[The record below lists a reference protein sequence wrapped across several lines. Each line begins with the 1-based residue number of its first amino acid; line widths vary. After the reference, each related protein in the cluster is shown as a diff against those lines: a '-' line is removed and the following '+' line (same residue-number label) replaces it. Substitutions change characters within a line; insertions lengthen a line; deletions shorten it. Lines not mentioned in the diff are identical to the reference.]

1 MSQDYDVLTRPNI
14 TPQDRPIRGRES
26 EMKQNAAG
34 GYVFCITAW
43 DQFRRFL
50 IIGAASGTYYVEK
63 KDHAFEN
70 IDVVKKCIQQDGKK
84 AVDTI
89 IEISSKGIAAKND
102 PALYALALC
111 AASDSVTTRQYALSN
126 LDKVARIPTHLFT
139 FWKYVRTMRG
149 MGRSLIKA
157 IRQWYQHKSA
167 TQLAYHIAKY
177 QQREGMSQ
185 RDMLRIAHPTPIT
198 NEQAMVFGY
207 ATDKIKYDGEN
218 FVSYVNALDKKDEWK
233 TTPKN
238 KIWVPF
244 QNINL
249 PPEISILEGVEKI
262 KHVST
267 VKDAA
272 KIIAAYKLTHE
283 MVPNEWKSHA
293 EIWEALLPNLPLT
306 ALMRNLAK
314 MTSIGLLAPLSDAT
328 KYAMSKFE
336 DKDYIHK
343 SRLHPINILV
353 AYKTYKGGQGIKG
366 SLEWRPV
373 QQIVSAL
380 EGAFY
385 KSFENVEPT
394 NLNTLISLDV
404 SGSMSWG
411 SVSGVSI
418 LNAAEISACMAM
430 VTARTEPHY
439 EIMGFASFYKD
450 LAINKTD
457 MLEDVLRKTRQNNF
471 GGTDCALPM
480 QWALTNKLPVDTFII
495 YTDNETWMGV
505 KGHPSERLKQYRND
519 MGRSSRLIVCAT
531 SSTGFTI
538 ADPNDPGM
546 LDICGFGTDTPALIS
561 AFAKGEF

>member
-1 MSQDYDVLTRPNI
+1 MSQDYDVLTRPNV

-34 GYVFCITAW
+34 SYVFCITAW

-50 IIGAASGTYYVEK
+50 LIGAASGTYYVEK
-63 KDHAFEN
+63 KDHAFDN

-111 AASDSVTTRQYALSN
+111 ASSDNVTTRQYALSN

-149 MGRSLIKA
+149 MGRSLVKA
-157 IRQWYQHKSA
+157 VRRWYQYKSA
-167 TQLAYHIAKY
+167 SQLAYHIAKY

-185 RDMLRIAHPTPIT
+185 RDMLRLAHPIPIT

-207 ATDKIKYDGEN
+207 ATEKLKYDGQN
-218 FVSYVNALDKKDEWK
+218 FVAYANSLDKKDEWK

-238 KIWVPF
+238 QIWVPV
-244 QNINL
+244 QKINL

-267 VKDAA
+267 AKEAA
-272 KIIAAYKLTHE
+272 KVIAAYKLTHE
-283 MVPNEWKSHA
+283 MVPNEWKNSV
-293 EIWEALLPNLPLT
+293 EVWEALLPNLPLT

-314 MTSIGLLAPLSDAT
+314 MTAIELLAPLSDAT
-328 KYAMSKFE
+328 KYVTSKFADAE
-336 DKDYIHK
+336 YIHK

-353 AYKTYKGGQGIKG
+353 AHKTYQGGAGIKG
-366 SLEWRPV
+366 SLTWKPV

-380 EGAFY
+380 EDAFY
-385 KSFENVEPT
+385 KSFDNVEPT

-411 SVSGVSI
+411 SVSGVGT

-430 VTARTEPHY
+430 VTARKESHY
-439 EIMGFASFYKD
+439 EIMGFTHVYKD
-450 LAINKTD
+450 LRITKNDSLST
-457 MLEDVLRKTRQNNF
+457 VLQKTRQNNF
-471 GGTDCALPM
+471 GATDCAIPM
-480 QWALTNKLPVDTFII
+480 QWALLNRVPVDTFVV
-495 YTDNETWMGV
+495 YTDNETWAG
-505 KGHPSERLKQYRND
+505 KNGHPSEKLKQYRNE
-519 MGRSSRLIVCAT
+519 MERPSRLIVCAT